1 MNVPRGSISTS
12 LRTVAKPVFQAAGA
26 NRVATGQGAADT
38 EFHQTMF
45 ELHQTVNKNELIVG
59 W

>member
-1 MNVPRGSISTS
+1 MGQ
-12 LRTVAKPVFQAAGA
+12 VAV
-26 NRVATGQGAADT
+26 DT

-45 ELHQTVNKNELIVG
+45 ELHQTVNKNEQIVG